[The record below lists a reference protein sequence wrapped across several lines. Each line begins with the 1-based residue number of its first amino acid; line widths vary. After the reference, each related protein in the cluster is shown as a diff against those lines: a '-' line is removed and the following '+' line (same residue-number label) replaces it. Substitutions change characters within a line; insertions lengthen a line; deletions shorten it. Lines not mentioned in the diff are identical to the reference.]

1 MGPGFPSACLSK
13 TAQGTHSKFPAGF
26 GTMLHQPSAGIYA
39 VRLANSRT
47 WAVLPSAG
55 TEEWAGEFARL
66 LGLSTGGDGADTLL
80 RLERLGPA
88 PGRELRPWW
97 VPPAGYPRNGWHI
110 RLSPGLEL
118 WRHPEVMEDIAVL
131 GDCRDRAT
139 VAMQMRYALYPLYES
154 TVLGGGLPLHAALIE
169 KDGRGVLLAG
179 RSGVGKSTAS
189 SRIPAPWKTLA
200 DDFALVV
207 RDGRGCWH
215 AHPLPTWSAVASGGN
230 APMGRT
236 CCSVPLAAVFFLIQ
250 SENDEVADPG
260 RGAASVMMDEAAM
273 MVLKSIESSDEPVQ
287 RLPIRRRIFENAAS
301 LAAAVPCYVL
311 RLSLTGRFW
320 EKIEEALEV
329 QEADN
334 GPVEGAARNSH
345 VAQ

>member
-1 MGPGFPSACLSK
+1 MRHHLSNR
-13 TAQGTHSKFPAGF
+13 
-26 GTMLHQPSAGIYA
+26 IYT
-39 VRLANSRT
+39 VRLANGRK
-47 WAVLPSAG
+47 WAILPSSA
-55 TEEWAGEFARL
+55 TAEWAGELARL
-66 LGLSTGGDGADTLL
+66 MGLSEKGDRADTLL
-80 RLERLGPA
+80 RLERIGPA
-88 PGRELRPWW
+88 PGGELRPWW
-97 VPPAGYPRNGWHI
+97 IPPAGYPENGWHVRI
-110 RLSPGLEL
+110 SPGLEL
-118 WRHPEVMEDIAVL
+118 WRHPEVKESIAVL
-131 GDCRDRAT
+131 RDDRERAT
-139 VAMQMRYALYPLYES
+139 VAMQMRYALYPLYEE
-154 TVLGGGLPLHAALIE
+154 TVLCGGLPLHAALLE
-169 KDGRGVLLAG
+169 KQGRGILLAG

-189 SRIPAPWKTLA
+189 RRIPAPWKPLA

-230 APMGRT
+230 APMGPT

-287 RLPIRRRIFENAAS
+287 RLPMRRRIFENAAS

-320 EKIEEALEV
+320 EEIEKALDTKKG
-329 QEADN
+329 QS
-334 GPVEGAARNSH
+334 PFSM
-345 VAQ
+345 